1 MPLEM
6 HTPRAGCEIRTV
18 DSAHAIRAVSILK
31 EAAQWLIDRG
41 MGHWS
46 VDDFRVA
53 DFEAAGEAGELVVG
67 FEGAEAA
74 AVMLLQSSDAMYWPT
89 EARDAALYIHKLA
102 VRRRSAGQRWSAHMV
117 EWAAA
122 QARARAIA
130 RLRLDTLPGSGLQAL
145 YESYG
150 FVAVDQYPI
159 RVASVSVIR
168 MERRL

>member
-1 MPLEM
+1 MPLDM
-6 HTPRAGCEIRTV
+6 QAPRAGCEIRTV
-18 DSAHAIRAVSILK
+18 DAAHARRAVNMLK
-31 EAAQWLIDRG
+31 DVAQWLIDRG

-46 VDDFRVA
+46 VDEFRVA
-53 DFEAAGEAGELVVG
+53 DFEAAGEAGELVLG

-74 AVMLLQSSDAMYWPT
+74 AVMLLQSSDTIYWPT
-89 EARDAALYIHKLA
+89 EAPGSALYIHKLA
-102 VRRRSAGQRWSAHMV
+102 VRRMSVGQRWSAHMV

-145 YESYG
+145 YEGYG
-150 FVAVDQYPI
+150 FVAVDRYPI